1 MHLGMTGVTPVG
13 TVTSPRLS
21 KFQSSKKKYTVNN
34 TTASMSDLD
43 QRNPGW
49 SIALFT
55 TFWKSENIHTKI
67 HKWDKLIVVCVNS
80 RFHYMIVW

>member
-34 TTASMSDLD
+34 TTASMS
-43 QRNPGW
+43 GW

-55 TFWKSENIHTKI
+55 TF
-67 HKWDKLIVVCVNS
+67 
-80 RFHYMIVW
+80 

>member
-55 TFWKSENIHTKI
+55 TF
-67 HKWDKLIVVCVNS
+67 
-80 RFHYMIVW
+80 